1 MRVYELG
8 PTMKDKKQHVGWAN
22 KDIPL
27 PADVS
32 TLLCGIL
39 IYAIV
44 IFRFNALMVTDPD
57 PYWHITLGNW
67 MLTEHAIPRHDFY
80 SYTALGNSWVD
91 AEWLAQIILAAAYDL
106 FGWRGLILLS
116 GLTIAFTFA
125 LMFKLLS
132 RELRATVALGTT
144 FVCYIFASDHFLTR
158 PHLLTYPI
166 TVLWTAYLARACD
179 GNRRPSFWLLPLMV
193 LWANFHAGATLG
205 LLLAAGFGLAAT
217 ISAEPTQRRRVAL
230 EWIAFWLAA
239 LLAGCITPYG
249 LKSLAQTYDVL
260 GLGVI
265 LDHLSE
271 WTPMNAYTNYKQV
284 AILLILLA
292 LALIFGV
299 KISLVRVLMVI
310 WMLSVALR
318 YVRGM
323 DIFALVTPFIV
334 AHPLQRQFAFLR
346 ASPDV
351 FLLFDA
357 RQFRSVRPYTALA
370 ATLVLVAALGTAYRL
385 FGFPDAP
392 NTRMTPATAIDYAL
406 AAKVSGSVF
415 NDYDFGGY
423 LVFRGIPAFIDGRV
437 LPYDRQF
444 VLDYFKAT
452 APDGGTLLDELTEKY
467 KVTWT
472 LLRPYSPAAFHFE
485 LSSAWRRLYAD
496 DIAVIYVRREANTG
510 RRSEA
515 GTENHKE

>member
-1 MRVYELG
+1 
-8 PTMKDKKQHVGWAN
+8 MKDKQDAGWAN
-22 KDIPL
+22 RDVVL

-67 MLTEHAIPRHDFY
+67 ILSEHAIPRHDFY

-91 AEWLAQIILAAAYDL
+91 AEWLAQIILAAVYDL

-132 RELRATVALGTT
+132 RELRATVALGAT

-179 GNRRPSFWLLPLMV
+179 GNRRPSFWLLPLMT

-205 LLLAAGFGLAAT
+205 LWLAAGFGVEATIAAAAT
-217 ISAEPTQRRRVAL
+217 HRRRVAL
-230 EWIAFWLAA
+230 EWIAFLVAA
-239 LLAGCITPYG
+239 AVAGCITPYG
-249 LKSLAQTYDVL
+249 FNSLAQTYDVL

-271 WTPMNAYTNYKQV
+271 WAPMNAHTNYKQV
-284 AILLILLA
+284 AILLVLLA
-292 LALIFGV
+292 LALIFGA
-299 KISLVRVLMVI
+299 KISLIRTLMVI
-310 WMLSVALR
+310 WILFVALR

-323 DIFALVTPFIV
+323 DVFALVTPFIV
-334 AHPLQRQFAFLR
+334 AHPLQQQFAFLR
-346 ASPDV
+346 ASPDP
-351 FLLFDA
+351 FPLFGT
-357 RQFRSVRPYTALA
+357 RQFRSFRTYIAVA
-370 ATLVLVAALGTAYRL
+370 ATLIFVAALGTAYRV

-392 NTRMTPATAIDYAL
+392 NMRMTPANAIDYAL
-406 AAKVSGSVF
+406 AAKVSGPVF

-423 LVFRGIPAFIDGRV
+423 LVFRGIPAFFDGRV

-444 VLDYFKAT
+444 ALDYFKAT
-452 APDGGTLLDELTEKY
+452 APDGGSKLDELTEKY

-472 LLRPYSPAAFHFE
+472 LLRPYSPAAFHFD

-496 DIAVIYVRREANTG
+496 EVAVIYVRR
-510 RRSEA
+510 
-515 GTENHKE
+515 